1 MSCDKYAR
9 MIIKSGSGIATIPA
23 SSDHRNGDWIAT
35 DIYDGEYYMD
45 TDNGV
50 IYTSNNGVIQRVGSN
65 GNYLSAVLVL
75 DQTGTN
81 APTVTE
87 LVNEIGTIT
96 ANYTGVGQYTLTSSS
111 LFTVGYTQVISQY
124 FHKNSNYVECCAKDV
139 DSSTILLKSK
149 DNTLTLTNGILNN
162 YVVEIRVYS

>member
-23 SSDHRNGDWIAT
+23 STDHRNGDWIAT

-50 IYTSNNGVIQRVGSN
+50 IYTSNGGVIQRVGSN

-75 DQTGTN
+75 DQTGTS
-81 APTVTE
+81 APTITE

-124 FHKNSNYVECCAKDV
+124 FHNNSNYVECCDKNG

-149 DNTLTLTNGILNN
+149 DNTLTLTNAILNN